1 MLKVETVATPFIGGA
16 IEITEVIWSSKAS
29 TEIVVRKVQTN
40 EQARVVFNS
49 DYGLRILEELRV
61 STENEAKPFKL
72 IEGFES
78 AFTLHSFMVRAQS
91 SDVKTKPFGCSQA
104 RSRDSA
110 APSAFWSPCRVNARS
125 FVTGA
130 SPSINSKV
138 FSIFTLN

>member
-1 MLKVETVATPFIGGA
+1 MEGLQPAALMALIGKTRQDIQQGLACSLTDYIELVDWTGRIIRSDKPGA
-16 IEITEVIWSSKAS
+16 IAE
-29 TEIVVRKVQTN
+29 
-40 EQARVVFNS
+40 
-49 DYGLRILEELRV
+49 DLLRV
-61 STENEAKPFKL
+61 STVNEAKPFKL
-72 IEGFES
+72 IEGVES

-130 SPSINSKV
+130 SPSTNSKV